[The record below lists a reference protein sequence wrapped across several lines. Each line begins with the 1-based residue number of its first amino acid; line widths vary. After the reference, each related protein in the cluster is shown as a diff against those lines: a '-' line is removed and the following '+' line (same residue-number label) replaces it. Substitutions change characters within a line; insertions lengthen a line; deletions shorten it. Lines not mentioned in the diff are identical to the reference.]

1 MNNFSDSQASDVFS
15 ASIPDTKTDTITI
28 PLLAEGLLVKREKK
42 KVGTVLIKKEI
53 HTRIVEV
60 PIRREVIVVEQV
72 ASPPIQLAAIDLTD
86 YQNPEYNPDNR
97 DNCILKT
104 QSGNSNISEYVV
116 ECKFFP
122 VKIAAE
128 ILQQIATQID
138 NEYVQVSLEI
148 LVSNSQQQVQIQQII
163 NQLSEPRISS

>member
-1 MNNFSDSQASDVFS
+1 MNNFSDSQASDLFS
-15 ASIPDTKTDTITI
+15 ASVPDTITI

-53 HTRIVEV
+53 RTRIVEV
-60 PIRREVIVVEQV
+60 PIRQEVIVVEQV

-86 YQNPEYNPDNR
+86 YQNPEYNPEYNPDNR

-104 QSGNSNISEYVV
+104 HSDNYNIPEYVV

-148 LVSNSQQQVQIQQII
+148 LVSNSQQQVQIQEII